1 LLTSATMAPPEI
13 PEIERLTYSH
23 AAFGTNMF
31 FLDQLLNR
39 MPPPAAVSKP
49 TSGTKGIGSLSRLPT
64 EIILAILE
72 TLPVPDLVRFRRCN
86 QAAKYC
92 IESSTLLHSALRFVP
107 NVVKAIMAIQPS
119 VSITAPQLRSKL
131 SQRSCDACGQLAQYL
146 YVPTYSRACL
156 HCIHPYGGSTFYMPF
171 AEWEMVKRCELDPLE
186 MAVVPSF
193 RFLPCVFTHGVN
205 KFRIQRSHVL
215 YDAVCAENKR
225 LERYETAFAHMDD
238 ETMTQWEKL
247 VDRDSALH
255 EQDPRRDEVTLLE
268 NPSPEALKLH
278 MCVVFAPWID
288 TTSQEPE
295 EGVFCTTCM
304 YTYEQDRLYTK
315 ASFLEHL
322 PNHCRVAPS
331 DYAAR
336 RRRRGNL
343 SFVARAKELAL
354 E

>member
-1 LLTSATMAPPEI
+1 MAPPEI

-39 MPPPAAVSKP
+39 MPPPATLSKP
-49 TSGTKGIGSLSRLPT
+49 TSGTMGIGSLSRLPP

-86 QAAKYC
+86 RAAKYY

-119 VSITAPQLRSKL
+119 ISITAPQLRSKL

-156 HCIHPYGGSTFYMPF
+156 HCIHPHGCLTFYTPF
-171 AEWEMVKRCELDPLE
+171 AEWEMVERCELDLLE
-186 MAVVPSF
+186 MAAVPSF
-193 RFLPCVFTHGVN
+193 RFLPSVFTNGVN
-205 KFRIQRSHVL
+205 KFKIQRSHVL
-215 YDAVCAENKR
+215 YDAVSAENKR
-225 LERYETAFAHMDD
+225 LERHETAFAHMDD
-238 ETMTQWEKL
+238 ETMRQWGKL

-255 EQDPRRDEVTLLE
+255 EQDP
-268 NPSPEALKLH
+268 SPEALRLH

-322 PNHCRVAPS
+322 RNDCRVAPS

-343 SFVARAKELAL
+343 SFFACAKELTV